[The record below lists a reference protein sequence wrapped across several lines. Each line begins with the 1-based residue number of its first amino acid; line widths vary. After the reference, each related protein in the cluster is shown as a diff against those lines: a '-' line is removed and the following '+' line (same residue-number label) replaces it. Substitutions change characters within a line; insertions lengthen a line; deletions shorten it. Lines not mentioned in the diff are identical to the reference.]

1 MNAELLTKIESDSL
15 TRLTEHGFPQHPGN
29 DYELHLMAR
38 HFRLAGFS
46 QEEVKQ
52 ALLNMVSFL
61 SPQKREPYIKDIL
74 SSLIA
79 GFLPEDQALPIFMGG
94 GKTGRVFGHFIRGRL
109 RWQQEQQ

>member
-46 QEEVKQ
+46 REEVQ
-52 ALLNMVSFL
+52 RALLNMVSFL
-61 SPQKREPYIKDIL
+61 PPQKREPYIKDIL

-94 GKTGRVFGHFIRGRL
+94 GKLVGCLGISLEGD
-109 RWQQEQQ
+109 